1 MIVPSKAVMLGKTRS
16 STKNRFQ
23 EHRSQPSTAKEKEA
37 SVKNEQSSG
46 QQPPA
51 PQKAPAEELREG
63 PQELRV
69 GVVGIGWAGQQHL
82 KAYASLPGVRIVSLA
97 GMEQEL
103 RDSLQADFSIRNAF
117 ADWEDML
124 EHGGL
129 DAISV
134 AVPTFL
140 HAPIAVAALERG
152 IHVLSEK
159 PIARNAVEGQAM
171 VDAARKAGRV
181 LDVAFNHRRRGDIQA
196 LKGVID
202 DGGLGRP
209 YYAKASWLRRSG
221 IPTLGSWFTNP
232 ELAGGGPLAD
242 IGVHALD
249 YALHLLGEPKVVA
262 VSAATHSELGPQGR
276 GGGSAYSALASSH
289 AFEVEDF
296 ASAFLRLEGGG
307 TLLIEASWATYR
319 ETDDLLDFTV
329 YGTDGGADLKV
340 QGAPFPPVGQLRVFT
355 ERDGESADYVPPVLP
370 GRAHDGVVEDFVTA
384 VRGGTAVWGGHDG
397 SLALY
402 RAQIIDACYQSARE
416 QREVR
421 L

>member
-1 MIVPSKAVMLGKTRS
+1 VS
-16 STKNRFQ
+16 
-23 EHRSQPSTAKEKEA
+23 
-37 SVKNEQSSG
+37 NEQSPSL
-46 QQPPA
+46 QASALQEPHS
-51 PQKAPAEELREG
+51 K
-63 PQELRV
+63 ELRV

-82 KAYASLPGVRIVSLA
+82 MAYNALEGVRIVALA
-97 GMEQEL
+97 GMEEEL
-103 RDSLQADFSIRNAF
+103 RNSLQAEYSIPNAF
-117 ADWEDML
+117 ADWKDML

-140 HAPIAVAALERG
+140 HAPIAIAALERG

-181 LDVAFNHRRRGDIQA
+181 LDVAFNHRRRGDIRA

-276 GGGSAYSALASSH
+276 GGGSRYSAQATSH

-307 TLLIEASWATYR
+307 TLVIEASWATYR

-329 YGTDGGADLKV
+329 YGTDGGAELKV

-355 ERDGESADYVPPVLP
+355 DKEGESADYVPPVLP
-370 GRAHDGVVEDFVTA
+370 GRAHDAVVEDFVTA
-384 VRGGTAVWGGHDG
+384 VRGGEQAWGEHDG

>member
-1 MIVPSKAVMLGKTRS
+1 LD
-16 STKNRFQ
+16 NQ
-23 EHRSQPSTAKEKEA
+23 
-37 SVKNEQSSG
+37 QSPG

-51 PQKAPAEELREG
+51 PGEAPAR
-63 PQELRV
+63 ELRV

-82 KAYASLPGVRIVSLA
+82 KAYNELDGVRIVSLA

-103 RDSLQADFSIRNAF
+103 REGLQAEYSIPNAF
-117 ADWEDML
+117 ADWQDML
-124 EHGGL
+124 DYGGL
-129 DAISV
+129 DAVSV

-140 HAPIAVAALERG
+140 HAPIAIAALERG

-171 VDAARKAGRV
+171 VDAAREAGRV

-196 LKGVID
+196 LKDVID

-276 GGGSAYSALASSH
+276 GGGSRYSAQATSH

-307 TLLIEASWATYR
+307 TLLIEAGWATYR

-329 YGTDGGADLKV
+329 YGTDGGAELKV
-340 QGAPFPPVGQLRVFT
+340 HGAPFPPVGQLRVFT
-355 ERDGESADYVPPVLP
+355 DKDGESADYVPPVLP
-370 GRAHDGVVEDFVTA
+370 GRAHDAVVEDFVTA
-384 VRGGTAVWGGHDG
+384 VRGEEAAWAGHDG

-402 RAQIIDACYQSARE
+402 RAQIIDACYQSALE

>member
-1 MIVPSKAVMLGKTRS
+1 MNHEQQTPA
-16 STKNRFQ
+16 
-23 EHRSQPSTAKEKEA
+23 QPTALPD
-37 SVKNEQSSG
+37 G
-46 QQPPA
+46 
-51 PQKAPAEELREG
+51 APAED
-63 PQELRV
+63 LRV

-82 KAYASLPGVRIVSLA
+82 KAYSDLDGVRIVSLA

-103 RDSLQADFSIRNAF
+103 RDSLQVEYSIPNAF
-117 ADWEDML
+117 AGWEEML
-124 EHGGL
+124 DHGGL

-159 PIARNAVEGQAM
+159 PIARNAVEGRAM

-276 GGGSAYSALASSH
+276 GGGKEYSALASSH
-289 AFEVEDF
+289 TFDVEDF

-319 ETDDLLDFTV
+319 ETDDLLDFTI
-329 YGTDGGADLKV
+329 YGTDGGAELKV
-340 QGAPFPPVGQLRVFT
+340 QGAPFPAVGQLRVFT
-355 ERDGESADYVPPVLP
+355 DKNGESADYLPPILP
-370 GRAHDGVVEDFVTA
+370 GRAHDAVVEDFVTA
-384 VRGGTAVWGGHDG
+384 VRGGESVWGEHDG

-402 RAQIIDACYQSARE
+402 RAQIIDACYQSALE

>member
-1 MIVPSKAVMLGKTRS
+1 MS
-16 STKNRFQ
+16 
-23 EHRSQPSTAKEKEA
+23 
-37 SVKNEQSSG
+37 NEQSPSRQASDL
-46 QQPPA
+46 QQPGS
-51 PQKAPAEELREG
+51 K
-63 PQELRV
+63 ELRV

-82 KAYASLPGVRIVSLA
+82 MAYNGLDGVRIVALA
-97 GMEQEL
+97 GMEQDL
-103 RDSLQADFSIRNAF
+103 RDSLQAEYSIPNAF
-117 ADWEDML
+117 ADWKDML

-140 HAPIAVAALERG
+140 HAPIAIAALERG

-181 LDVAFNHRRRGDIQA
+181 LDVAFNHRRRGDIKA

-307 TLLIEASWATYR
+307 TLVIEASWATYR

-329 YGTDGGADLKV
+329 YGTDGGAELKV

-355 ERDGESADYVPPVLP
+355 DKEGESADYVPPVLP
-370 GRAHDGVVEDFVTA
+370 GRAHDAVVEDFITA
-384 VRGGTAVWGGHDG
+384 VRGGEQAWGEHDG

-402 RAQIIDACYQSARE
+402 RAQIIDACYLSARE

>member
-1 MIVPSKAVMLGKTRS
+1 L
-16 STKNRFQ
+16 N
-23 EHRSQPSTAKEKEA
+23 
-37 SVKNEQSSG
+37 NEQQSSP
-46 QQPPA
+46 QPAAFPEPA
-51 PQKAPAEELREG
+51 PVQD
-63 PQELRV
+63 LRV

-82 KAYASLPGVRIVSLA
+82 KAYDSLDGVRIVSLA

-103 RDSLQADFSIRNAF
+103 RDSLQAEYSIPNAF
-117 ADWEDML
+117 ADWKDML
-124 EHGGL
+124 DHAGL

-159 PIARNAVEGQAM
+159 PIARNAAEGRAM

-249 YALHLLGEPKVVA
+249 YALHLLGEPGTR
-262 VSAATHSELGPQGR
+262 SAGARRRQGVLSPR
-276 GGGSAYSALASSH
+276 
-289 AFEVEDF
+289 FEPR
-296 ASAFLRLEGGG
+296 LRCGRLCHRVP
-307 TLLIEASWATYR
+307 EA
-319 ETDDLLDFTV
+319 
-329 YGTDGGADLKV
+329 
-340 QGAPFPPVGQLRVFT
+340 
-355 ERDGESADYVPPVLP
+355 
-370 GRAHDGVVEDFVTA
+370 
-384 VRGGTAVWGGHDG
+384 
-397 SLALY
+397 
-402 RAQIIDACYQSARE
+402 
-416 QREVR
+416 
-421 L
+421 

>member
-1 MIVPSKAVMLGKTRS
+1 L
-16 STKNRFQ
+16 NYEQ
-23 EHRSQPSTAKEKEA
+23 
-37 SVKNEQSSG
+37 QSSA
-46 QQPPA
+46 QPAALPDG
-51 PQKAPAEELREG
+51 APAE
-63 PQELRV
+63 ELRV

-82 KAYASLPGVRIVSLA
+82 KAYEALDGVRIVSLA

-103 RDSLQADFSIRNAF
+103 RDSLQAEYSIPNAF
-117 ADWEDML
+117 ADWKDML

-276 GGGSAYSALASSH
+276 GGGKEYSALASAH

-319 ETDDLLDFTV
+319 ETDDLLDFTI
-329 YGTDGGADLKV
+329 YGTDGGAELKV
-340 QGAPFPPVGQLRVFT
+340 QGAPFPAVGQLRVFT
-355 ERDGESADYVPPVLP
+355 DKDGESADYVPPVLP
-370 GRAHDGVVEDFVTA
+370 GRAHDAVVEDFITA
-384 VRGGTAVWGGHDG
+384 VRGGEAVWGEHDG

-402 RAQIIDACYQSARE
+402 RAQIIDACYQSALE

>member
-1 MIVPSKAVMLGKTRS
+1 MS
-16 STKNRFQ
+16 
-23 EHRSQPSTAKEKEA
+23 
-37 SVKNEQSSG
+37 NEQSPG
-46 QQPPA
+46 QQASALPEPDT
-51 PQKAPAEELREG
+51 K
-63 PQELRV
+63 ELRV

-82 KAYASLPGVRIVSLA
+82 MAYNALEGVRIVALA

-103 RDSLQADFSIRNAF
+103 RDSLQAEYSIPNAF
-117 ADWEDML
+117 ADWKEML

-140 HAPIAVAALERG
+140 HAPISIAALERG

-159 PIARNAVEGQAM
+159 PIARNAIEGQAM

-181 LDVAFNHRRRGDIQA
+181 LDVAFNHRRRGDIGA
-196 LKGVID
+196 LKEVID

-249 YALHLLGEPKVVA
+249 YALHLLGEPKVLA

-276 GGGSAYSALASSH
+276 GGGSRYSAQATSH

-329 YGTDGGADLKV
+329 YGTDGGAELKV

-355 ERDGESADYVPPVLP
+355 DKDGESADYVPPVLP
-370 GRAHDGVVEDFVTA
+370 GRAHDAVVEDFVTA
-384 VRGGTAVWGGHDG
+384 VRGGPEAWRGHDG

>member
-1 MIVPSKAVMLGKTRS
+1 VSNDQSPS
-16 STKNRFQ
+16 
-23 EHRSQPSTAKEKEA
+23 
-37 SVKNEQSSG
+37 
-46 QQPPA
+46 QQ
-51 PQKAPAEELREG
+51 APALEEPRAE
-63 PQELRV
+63 ELRV

-82 KAYASLPGVRIVSLA
+82 KAYDSLEGVRIVSLA
-97 GMEQEL
+97 GMEQDL
-103 RDSLQADFSIRNAF
+103 RDSLQAEYSIPNAF
-117 ADWEDML
+117 AGWEEML

-181 LDVAFNHRRRGDIQA
+181 LDIAFNHRRRGDIKA
-196 LKGVID
+196 LKEVID
-202 DGGLGRP
+202 GGGVGRP

-221 IPTLGSWFTNP
+221 IPMLGSWFTNP

-262 VSAATHSELGPQGR
+262 VSATTHSELGPRGR
-276 GGGSAYSALASSH
+276 GGNDRYTAMATSH

-296 ASAFLRLEGGG
+296 ASAFLRLEGGA
-307 TLLIEASWATYR
+307 TLLIEAGWASYR

-329 YGTDGGADLKV
+329 YGTDGGAELKV
-340 QGAPFPPVGQLRVFT
+340 QGAPFAPVGKLRVFT
-355 ERDGESADYVPPVLP
+355 EKDGENADYVPSALP
-370 GRAHDGVVEDFVTA
+370 GRAHDAVVEDFVTA
-384 VRGGTAVWGGHDG
+384 VRGGTEVWGEHDG

>member
-1 MIVPSKAVMLGKTRS
+1 MS
-16 STKNRFQ
+16 
-23 EHRSQPSTAKEKEA
+23 
-37 SVKNEQSSG
+37 NEQSPSRQASDL
-46 QQPPA
+46 QQPGS
-51 PQKAPAEELREG
+51 K
-63 PQELRV
+63 ELRV

-82 KAYASLPGVRIVSLA
+82 MAYNGLDGVRIVALA
-97 GMEQEL
+97 GMEQDL
-103 RDSLQADFSIRNAF
+103 RDSLQAEYSIPNAF
-117 ADWEDML
+117 ADWKDML

-140 HAPIAVAALERG
+140 HAPIAIAALERG

-181 LDVAFNHRRRGDIQA
+181 LDVAFNHRRRGDIKA

-276 GGGSAYSALASSH
+276 GGGSRYSAQATSH

-307 TLLIEASWATYR
+307 TLVIEASWASYR

-329 YGTDGGADLKV
+329 YGTDGGAELKV

-355 ERDGESADYVPPVLP
+355 DKEGESADYVPPVLP
-370 GRAHDGVVEDFVTA
+370 GRAHDAVVEDFITA
-384 VRGGTAVWGGHDG
+384 VRGGEQAWGEHDG

-402 RAQIIDACYQSARE
+402 RAQIIDACYLSARE

>member
-1 MIVPSKAVMLGKTRS
+1 MS
-16 STKNRFQ
+16 
-23 EHRSQPSTAKEKEA
+23 
-37 SVKNEQSSG
+37 NEQSPG
-46 QQPPA
+46 QQASALPEPDT
-51 PQKAPAEELREG
+51 K
-63 PQELRV
+63 ELRV

-82 KAYASLPGVRIVSLA
+82 MAYNALEGVRIVALA

-103 RDSLQADFSIRNAF
+103 RDSLQAEYSIPNGF
-117 ADWEDML
+117 DDWKDML
-124 EHGGL
+124 DHGGL

-140 HAPIAVAALERG
+140 HAPISIAALERG

-181 LDVAFNHRRRGDIQA
+181 LDVAFNHRRRGDIGA
-196 LKGVID
+196 LKEVID

-249 YALHLLGEPKVVA
+249 YALHLLGEPKVLA

-276 GGGSAYSALASSH
+276 GGGSRYSAQATSH

-329 YGTDGGADLKV
+329 YGTDGGAELKV

-355 ERDGESADYVPPVLP
+355 DKDGESADYVPPVLP
-370 GRAHDGVVEDFVTA
+370 GRAHDAVVEDFVTA
-384 VRGGTAVWGGHDG
+384 VRGGPEAWRGHDG

>member
-1 MIVPSKAVMLGKTRS
+1 VT
-16 STKNRFQ
+16 N
-23 EHRSQPSTAKEKEA
+23 EQPS
-37 SVKNEQSSG
+37 G
-46 QQPPA
+46 QHAVPP
-51 PQKAPAEELREG
+51 EG
-63 PQELRV
+63 PEGKPVEELRV

-82 KAYASLPGVRIVSLA
+82 KAYDSLEGVRIVSLA
-97 GMEQEL
+97 GMEQDL
-103 RDSLQADFSIRNAF
+103 RDSLQAEYSIPNTF
-117 ADWEDML
+117 AGWEEML

-140 HAPIAVAALERG
+140 HAPIAIAALERG
-152 IHVLSEK
+152 LHVLSEK

-171 VDAARKAGRV
+171 VDAARTAGRV

-202 DGGLGRP
+202 DGGVGRP

-249 YALHLLGEPKVVA
+249 YALHLLGEPKVMA

-329 YGTDGGADLKV
+329 YGTDGGAELKV

-355 ERDGESADYVPPVLP
+355 EKDGESADYVPPVLA

-384 VRGGTAVWGGHDG
+384 VRAGAGVWGGHDG

-402 RAQIIDACYQSARE
+402 RAQIIDACYLSARE

>member
-1 MIVPSKAVMLGKTRS
+1 MS
-16 STKNRFQ
+16 
-23 EHRSQPSTAKEKEA
+23 
-37 SVKNEQSSG
+37 NEQSPG
-46 QQPPA
+46 QQA
-51 PQKAPAEELREG
+51 ASLKEPQAG
-63 PQELRV
+63 ELRV

-82 KAYASLPGVRIVSLA
+82 KAYDSLEGVRIVSLA

-103 RDSLQADFSIRNAF
+103 RDSLQAEYSIPNAF
-117 ADWEDML
+117 AGWEEML

-140 HAPIAVAALERG
+140 HAPIAIAALERG
-152 IHVLSEK
+152 LHVLSEK

-171 VDAARKAGRV
+171 VDAARGAGRV

-196 LKGVID
+196 LKEVID

-221 IPTLGSWFTNP
+221 IPMLGSWFTNP

-262 VSAATHSELGPQGR
+262 VSATTHSELGPRGR
-276 GGGSAYSALASSH
+276 GGNDRYTAMAASN

-307 TLLIEASWATYR
+307 TLLIEAGWASYR
-319 ETDDLLDFTV
+319 ETDDVLDFMV
-329 YGTDGGADLKV
+329 YGTDGGAELKV
-340 QGAPFPPVGQLRVFT
+340 QGTPLAPVGKLRVFT
-355 ERDGESADYVPPVLP
+355 EKDGENADYTPQALP
-370 GRAHDGVVEDFVTA
+370 GKAHQAVVDDFVAA
-384 VRGGTAVWGGHDG
+384 VRGGADGWGRHDG
-397 SLALY
+397 SQALY
-402 RAQIIDACYQSARE
+402 RAQIIDACYQSAQE

>member
-1 MIVPSKAVMLGKTRS
+1 M
-16 STKNRFQ
+16 N
-23 EHRSQPSTAKEKEA
+23 
-37 SVKNEQSSG
+37 NEQQSSA
-46 QQPPA
+46 QHASLPDA
-51 PQKAPAEELREG
+51 APAE
-63 PQELRV
+63 ELRV

-82 KAYASLPGVRIVSLA
+82 KAYASLEGVRIVSLA
-97 GMEQEL
+97 GMEQDL
-103 RDSLQADFSIRNAF
+103 RDSLQAEYSIPNAF
-117 ADWEDML
+117 AGWEEML
-124 EHGGL
+124 EYGGL

-140 HAPIAVAALERG
+140 HAPIAIAALERG
-152 IHVLSEK
+152 LHVLSEK

-171 VDAARKAGRV
+171 VDAARNAGRV

-196 LKGVID
+196 LKEVID
-202 DGGLGRP
+202 DGGVGRP

-276 GGGSAYSALASSH
+276 GGGSEYSALASSH

-329 YGTDGGADLKV
+329 YGTDGGAELKV

-355 ERDGESADYVPPVLP
+355 ERDGESADYVPPVAP

-384 VRGGTAVWGGHDG
+384 VRDGAAAWGEHDG

>member
-1 MIVPSKAVMLGKTRS
+1 MT
-16 STKNRFQ
+16 
-23 EHRSQPSTAKEKEA
+23 
-37 SVKNEQSSG
+37 NEQQPTAQPAVLPGAPPG
-46 QQPPA
+46 QS
-51 PQKAPAEELREG
+51 
-63 PQELRV
+63 LRV

-82 KAYASLPGVRIVSLA
+82 KAYEALDGVSIVSLA

-103 RDSLQADFSIRNAF
+103 RDSLQAEYSIPNAF
-117 ADWEDML
+117 ADWKDML
-124 EHGGL
+124 DHGGL

-159 PIARNAVEGQAM
+159 PIARNAAEGQAM

-202 DGGLGRP
+202 AGGLGRP

-276 GGGSAYSALASSH
+276 GGGKEYSALASAH

-319 ETDDLLDFTV
+319 ETDDLLDFTI
-329 YGTDGGADLKV
+329 YGTDGGAELKV

-355 ERDGESADYVPPVLP
+355 DKDGESADYVPPVLP
-370 GRAHDGVVEDFVTA
+370 GRAHDAVVEDFVTA
-384 VRGGTAVWGGHDG
+384 VRGGEAVWGEHDG

-402 RAQIIDACYQSARE
+402 RAQIIDACYQSALE
-416 QREVR
+416 QKEVR

>member
-1 MIVPSKAVMLGKTRS
+1 MS
-16 STKNRFQ
+16 
-23 EHRSQPSTAKEKEA
+23 
-37 SVKNEQSSG
+37 NEQSPSP
-46 QQPPA
+46 QSPPV
-51 PQKAPAEELREG
+51 EEPRAR
-63 PQELRV
+63 ELRV

-82 KAYASLPGVRIVSLA
+82 KAYASLEGVRIVSVA
-97 GMEQEL
+97 GMEQDL
-103 RDSLQADFSIRNAF
+103 RESLQAEYSIPKAF
-117 ADWEDML
+117 ADWEEML

-140 HAPIAVAALERG
+140 HAPIAIAALERG
-152 IHVLSEK
+152 LHVLSEK
-159 PIARNAVEGQAM
+159 PIARNAAEGQAM
-171 VDAARKAGRV
+171 VDAARKAGRI

-196 LKGVID
+196 LKEVID

-262 VSAATHSELGPQGR
+262 VSATTHAELGPRGR
-276 GGGSAYSALASSH
+276 GGNNRYSAMATSH

-296 ASAFLRLEGGG
+296 ASAFLRLEGGA
-307 TLLIEASWATYR
+307 TLLIEAGWASYR
-319 ETDDLLDFTV
+319 ETDDLLDFMV
-329 YGTDGGADLKV
+329 YGTDGGAELKA
-340 QGAPFPPVGQLRVFT
+340 QGNPLAPVGKLSVFT
-355 ERDGESADYVPPVLP
+355 ERDGENADYVPQALP
-370 GRAHDGVVEDFVTA
+370 GRAHQAVVEDFVTA
-384 VRGGTAVWGGHDG
+384 IRGGEEVWGEHDG
-397 SLALY
+397 SQALY

-416 QREVR
+416 QTEVR

>member
-1 MIVPSKAVMLGKTRS
+1 MS
-16 STKNRFQ
+16 
-23 EHRSQPSTAKEKEA
+23 
-37 SVKNEQSSG
+37 NEQSPGLQASAL
-46 QQPPA
+46 QEA
-51 PQKAPAEELREG
+51 HSK
-63 PQELRV
+63 ELRV

-82 KAYASLPGVRIVSLA
+82 MAYNDLEGVRIVSLA

-103 RDSLQADFSIRNAF
+103 RDSLQAEYSIPNAF
-117 ADWEDML
+117 ADWKDML
-124 EHGGL
+124 DHGGL

-181 LDVAFNHRRRGDIQA
+181 LDVAFNHRRRGDIKA

-276 GGGSAYSALASSH
+276 GGGSRYSAQATSH

-307 TLLIEASWATYR
+307 TLVIEASWATYR

-329 YGTDGGADLKV
+329 YGTDGGAELKV

-355 ERDGESADYVPPVLP
+355 DKEGESADYVPPVLP
-370 GRAHDGVVEDFVTA
+370 GRAHDAVVEDFVTA
-384 VRGGTAVWGGHDG
+384 VRGGEQAWGEHDG

>member
-1 MIVPSKAVMLGKTRS
+1 MS
-16 STKNRFQ
+16 
-23 EHRSQPSTAKEKEA
+23 
-37 SVKNEQSSG
+37 NEQSPG
-46 QQPPA
+46 QQA
-51 PQKAPAEELREG
+51 SALEKPQAE
-63 PQELRV
+63 ELRV

-82 KAYASLPGVRIVSLA
+82 KAYDSLEGVRIVSLA
-97 GMEQEL
+97 GMEQDL
-103 RDSLQADFSIRNAF
+103 RESLQAEYSIPNAF
-117 ADWEDML
+117 AGWEEML

-140 HAPIAVAALERG
+140 HAPIAIAALERG
-152 IHVLSEK
+152 LHVLSEK

-171 VDAARKAGRV
+171 VDAARTAGRV
-181 LDVAFNHRRRGDIQA
+181 LDIAFNHRRRGDIKA
-196 LKGVID
+196 LKEVID
-202 DGGLGRP
+202 AGGVGRP

-221 IPTLGSWFTNP
+221 IPMLGSWFTNP

-249 YALHLLGEPKVVA
+249 FALHLLGEPKVVA
-262 VSAATHSELGPQGR
+262 VSATTHSELGPRGR
-276 GGGSAYSALASSH
+276 GGNARYTAMATSH

-307 TLLIEASWATYR
+307 TLLIEAGWATYR
-319 ETDDLLDFTV
+319 EADDLLDFMV
-329 YGTDGGADLKV
+329 YGTDGGAELKV
-340 QGAPFPPVGQLRVFT
+340 QGAPFAPVGQLRVFT
-355 ERDGESADYVPPVLP
+355 EKDGENADYVPSALP

-384 VRGGTAVWGGHDG
+384 VRGGAGVWGEHDG

-402 RAQIIDACYQSARE
+402 RAQIIDACYLSARE

>member
-1 MIVPSKAVMLGKTRS
+1 MNS
-16 STKNRFQ
+16 
-23 EHRSQPSTAKEKEA
+23 SQPS
-37 SVKNEQSSG
+37 G
-46 QQPPA
+46 QPPT
-51 PQKAPAEELREG
+51 PSELPAAELK
-63 PQELRV
+63 V

-82 KAYASLPGVRIVSLA
+82 KAYDALPGVRLASLA
-97 GMEQEL
+97 GMEQDL
-103 RDSLQADFSIRNAF
+103 RGSLQAEYSIPDAF
-117 ADWEDML
+117 AGWEEML

-129 DAISV
+129 DAVSV

-140 HAPIAVAALERG
+140 HAPITIAALERG

-171 VDAARKAGRV
+171 VDAAQKAGRV

-196 LKGVID
+196 LKQVID

-249 YALHLLGEPKVVA
+249 YALHLLGEPRVLA
-262 VSAATHSELGPQGR
+262 VSAATHSELGRQGR
-276 GGGSAYSALASSH
+276 GGGNQYSARATSH

-329 YGTDGGADLKV
+329 YGTDGGAELRV
-340 QGAPFPPVGQLRVFT
+340 QGAPFAPAGQLRVFT
-355 ERDGESADYVPPVLP
+355 DKDGENADYVPSIFP
-370 GRAHDGVVEDFVTA
+370 GGAHDAVVADFVAA
-384 VRGGTAVWGGHDG
+384 VRGGADVWAGHDG
-397 SLALY
+397 SQALY
-402 RAQIIDACYQSARE
+402 RAKIIDACYLSASE
-416 QREVR
+416 QKEIR
-421 L
+421 LE

>member
-1 MIVPSKAVMLGKTRS
+1 VS
-16 STKNRFQ
+16 
-23 EHRSQPSTAKEKEA
+23 
-37 SVKNEQSSG
+37 NEQSPG
-46 QQPPA
+46 QQAASLQEPRV
-51 PQKAPAEELREG
+51 E
-63 PQELRV
+63 ELRV

-82 KAYASLPGVRIVSLA
+82 KAYDSLAGVRIVSLA
-97 GMEQEL
+97 GMEQDL
-103 RDSLQADFSIRNAF
+103 RDSLQAEYSIPNAF
-117 ADWEDML
+117 AGWEEML

-140 HAPIAVAALERG
+140 HAPIAIAALERG
-152 IHVLSEK
+152 LHVLSEK

-171 VDAARKAGRV
+171 VDAARNAGCV

-196 LKGVID
+196 LKEVID
-202 DGGLGRP
+202 GGGVGRP

-221 IPTLGSWFTNP
+221 IPMLGSWFTNP

-249 YALHLLGEPKVVA
+249 YALHLLGEPKVLA
-262 VSAATHSELGPQGR
+262 VSATTHSELGPRGR
-276 GGGSAYSALASSH
+276 GGNDRYTAMGSSH

-307 TLLIEASWATYR
+307 TLLIEAGWASYR
-319 ETDDLLDFTV
+319 ETDDVLDFMV
-329 YGTDGGADLKV
+329 YGTDGGAELKV
-340 QGAPFPPVGQLRVFT
+340 QGTPLAPVGKLRVFT
-355 ERDGESADYVPPVLP
+355 EKDGENADYVPQALP
-370 GRAHDGVVEDFVTA
+370 GKAHQAVVDDFVAA
-384 VRGGTAVWGGHDG
+384 VRGGSDGWGQHDG
-397 SLALY
+397 SQALY
-402 RAQIIDACYQSARE
+402 RAQIIDACYQSAQE

>member
-1 MIVPSKAVMLGKTRS
+1 MS
-16 STKNRFQ
+16 
-23 EHRSQPSTAKEKEA
+23 H
-37 SVKNEQSSG
+37 EQSPG
-46 QQPPA
+46 QHA
-51 PQKAPAEELREG
+51 ASAKAPRSE
-63 PQELRV
+63 ELRV

-82 KAYASLPGVRIVSLA
+82 MAYHALDGVRIVSLA

-103 RDSLQADFSIRNAF
+103 RDSLQAEYSIPNAF
-117 ADWEDML
+117 ADWEEML
-124 EHGGL
+124 DHGGL

-140 HAPIAVAALERG
+140 HAPITIAALERG

-196 LKGVID
+196 LKSVID

-276 GGGSAYSALASSH
+276 GGGSRYSAQATSH

-319 ETDDLLDFTV
+319 ETDDLLDFTI
-329 YGTDGGADLKV
+329 YGTDGGAELKV

-355 ERDGESADYVPPVLP
+355 DKDGESADYVPPVLP
-370 GRAHDGVVEDFVTA
+370 GRAHDAVVEDFVTA
-384 VRGGTAVWGGHDG
+384 VRGGEAVWGQHDG

-402 RAQIIDACYQSARE
+402 RAQIIDACYQSALE

>member
-1 MIVPSKAVMLGKTRS
+1 MS
-16 STKNRFQ
+16 
-23 EHRSQPSTAKEKEA
+23 
-37 SVKNEQSSG
+37 NEQSPSRQASDLQEPG
-46 QQPPA
+46 SN
-51 PQKAPAEELREG
+51 
-63 PQELRV
+63 ELRV

-82 KAYASLPGVRIVSLA
+82 MAYNGLDGVRIVALA
-97 GMEQEL
+97 GMEQDL
-103 RDSLQADFSIRNAF
+103 RDSLQAEYSIPNAF
-117 ADWEDML
+117 ADWKDML

-140 HAPIAVAALERG
+140 HAPIAIAALERG

-181 LDVAFNHRRRGDIQA
+181 LDVAFNHRRRGDIKA

-276 GGGSAYSALASSH
+276 GGGSRYSAQATSH

-307 TLLIEASWATYR
+307 TLVIEASWATYR

-329 YGTDGGADLKV
+329 YGTDGGAELKV

-355 ERDGESADYVPPVLP
+355 DKEGESADYVPPVLP
-370 GRAHDGVVEDFVTA
+370 GRAHDAVVEDFITA
-384 VRGGTAVWGGHDG
+384 VRGGEQAWGGHDG

-402 RAQIIDACYQSARE
+402 RAQIIDACYLSARE

>member
-1 MIVPSKAVMLGKTRS
+1 VS
-16 STKNRFQ
+16 
-23 EHRSQPSTAKEKEA
+23 
-37 SVKNEQSSG
+37 NEQSPGLQASAL
-46 QQPPA
+46 QEPHS
-51 PQKAPAEELREG
+51 K
-63 PQELRV
+63 ELRV

-82 KAYASLPGVRIVSLA
+82 MAYNDLEGVRIVSLA

-103 RDSLQADFSIRNAF
+103 RDSLQAEYSIPNAF
-117 ADWEDML
+117 ADWKDML
-124 EHGGL
+124 DHGGL

-181 LDVAFNHRRRGDIQA
+181 LDVAFNHRRRGDIKA

-276 GGGSAYSALASSH
+276 GGGSRYSAQATSH

-307 TLLIEASWATYR
+307 TLVIEASWATYR

-329 YGTDGGADLKV
+329 YGTDGGAELKV

-355 ERDGESADYVPPVLP
+355 DKEGESADYVPPVLP
-370 GRAHDGVVEDFVTA
+370 GRAHDAVVEDFVTA
-384 VRGGTAVWGGHDG
+384 VRGGEQAWGEHDG

>member
-1 MIVPSKAVMLGKTRS
+1 MS
-16 STKNRFQ
+16 
-23 EHRSQPSTAKEKEA
+23 
-37 SVKNEQSSG
+37 NEQS
-46 QQPPA
+46 P
-51 PQKAPAEELREG
+51 G
-63 PQELRV
+63 PQASALEKPQAEELRV

-82 KAYASLPGVRIVSLA
+82 KAYDSLDRVRIVSLA
-97 GMEQEL
+97 GMEQDL
-103 RDSLQADFSIRNAF
+103 RESLQGEYSIPNAF
-117 ADWEDML
+117 AGWEEML

-140 HAPIAVAALERG
+140 HAPIAIAALERG
-152 IHVLSEK
+152 LHVLSEK

-171 VDAARKAGRV
+171 VDAARAAGRV
-181 LDVAFNHRRRGDIQA
+181 LDIAFNHRRRGDIKA
-196 LKGVID
+196 LKEVID
-202 DGGLGRP
+202 AGGVGRP

-221 IPTLGSWFTNP
+221 IPMLGSWFTNP
-232 ELAGGGPLAD
+232 ALAGGGPLAD

-262 VSAATHSELGPQGR
+262 VSATTHSELGPRGR
-276 GGGSAYSALASSH
+276 GGNDRYTAMATSH

-296 ASAFLRLEGGG
+296 ASAFLRLEGGA
-307 TLLIEASWATYR
+307 TLLIEAGWATYR

-329 YGTDGGADLKV
+329 YGTDGGAELKV
-340 QGAPFPPVGQLRVFT
+340 QGAPFAPVGQLRVFT
-355 ERDGESADYVPPVLP
+355 EKDGENADYVPSALP

-384 VRGGTAVWGGHDG
+384 VRAGAGVWGEHDG

-402 RAQIIDACYQSARE
+402 RAQIIDACYLSARE